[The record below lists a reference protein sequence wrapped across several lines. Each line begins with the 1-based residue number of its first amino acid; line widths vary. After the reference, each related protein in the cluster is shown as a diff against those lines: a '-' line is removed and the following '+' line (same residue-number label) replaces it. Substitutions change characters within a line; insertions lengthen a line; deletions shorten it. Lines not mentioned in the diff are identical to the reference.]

1 MRSVDKFTLELD
13 GLCDANHKLSL
24 LLSQESLETEEIVL
38 LVDTREQILQKLLSL
53 IEQDNELAKLPQWQT
68 AVEET
73 QVIVLQMQK
82 KTAEVGMSLQK
93 FQHGKRSIQQ
103 YKKFL

>member
-13 GLCDANHKLSL
+13 GLCDVNHKLSL

-73 QVIVLQMQK
+73 QAIVLQMQK